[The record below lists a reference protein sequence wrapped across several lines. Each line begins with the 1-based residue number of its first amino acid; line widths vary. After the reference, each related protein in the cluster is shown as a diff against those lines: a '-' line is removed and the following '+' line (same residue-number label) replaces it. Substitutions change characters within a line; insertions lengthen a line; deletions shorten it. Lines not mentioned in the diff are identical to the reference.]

1 MKHHLNTL
9 FVTTQGAYLTKDGQS
24 IAVKIEKKIKLRLPL
39 LNLDGVVCF
48 GRVGASPSL
57 MAACAEAGVSISFL
71 SNYGRLQARV
81 LGFTSG
87 NVLLRREQYRLSD
100 SPDACLGIA
109 KSMIVGKIANCRTTM
124 MRSAR
129 DSNESDRSEKLRN
142 ACVALKDRLSLAQR
156 STNLDQ
162 LRGVEGEAA
171 SIYFDSFN
179 AMLAGDPNL
188 KLNGRSRR
196 PPQDPVNSMLSFM
209 YVILSHDIRS
219 ACESVGL
226 DSQVGFLHRD
236 RPGRPS
242 LALDLMEEFRAV
254 LVDRFVITLINRKQ
268 VSSSDFELQ
277 PSGGYTIKDSARR
290 MMLKSWQERKKET
303 MTHEFMNETVSLGLF
318 VHLQARLL
326 ARHIRGD
333 LDAYPPCFWK

>member
-24 IAVKIEKKIKLRLPL
+24 IAVKIEKQVKLRLPL
-39 LNLDGVVCF
+39 LNLDGIVCF
-48 GRVGASPSL
+48 GRVSASPSL

-71 SNYGRLQARV
+71 SIYGKLQARV
-81 LGFTSG
+81 TGFTSG

-100 SPDACLGIA
+100 TPEASLRIA
-109 KSMIVGKIANCRTTM
+109 KSMILGKIANSRTTL

-129 DSNESDRSEKLRN
+129 DSNEIEKTDKLRK
-142 ACVALKDRLSLAQR
+142 ACLQLKDRLSLAER
-156 STNLDQ
+156 SSDLDQ

-171 SIYFDSFN
+171 SIYFDAFN
-179 AMLAGDPNL
+179 AMLTGDPNL
-188 KLNGRSRR
+188 RLNGRSRR
-196 PPQDPVNSMLSFM
+196 PPQDPVNAMLSFM

-268 VSSSDFELQ
+268 VSSNDFELQ
-277 PSGGYTIKDSARR
+277 PSGGYTIKDTIRR
-290 MMLKSWQERKKET
+290 MMLKTWQERKQDS
-303 MTHEFMNETVSLGLF
+303 MLHEFMNETVSLGLF